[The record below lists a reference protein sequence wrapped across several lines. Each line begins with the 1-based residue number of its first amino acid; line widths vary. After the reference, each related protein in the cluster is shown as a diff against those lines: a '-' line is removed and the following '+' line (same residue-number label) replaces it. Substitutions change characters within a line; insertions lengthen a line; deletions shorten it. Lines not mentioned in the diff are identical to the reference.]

1 MLRKNVGLIGIG
13 NWGKILKDKL
23 SANSNLIFFANSK
36 TKYEKKLKNIDW
48 IFVATPDRTHF
59 KLVKKFLLKKINVFC
74 EKPLTLKSKQSIEL
88 FKIAKKNKVKLYVD
102 DIQIFLK
109 KKIILKKKNYIL
121 RKKKG
126 LGKVEYLLYRF
137 AYHDFYFL
145 YDYLKKRKIKKI
157 DIINKDKELKFKL
170 LLKNRYEFIFHY
182 SLNHHKKIHKINNYN
197 LITKKDLLNDMIKK
211 LLNDKLSYE
220 KNQKRSLFANY
231 LIDKINLKLK
241 K

>member
-1 MLRKNVGLIGIG
+1 MLKKNVGLIGIG
-13 NWGKILKDKL
+13 KWGKILKEKL
-23 SANSNLIFFANSK
+23 SINSNLIFIANSK
-36 TKYEKKLKNIDW
+36 IKYEKKLKNIDW
-48 IFVATPDRTHF
+48 IFIATPDKTHF

-74 EKPLTLKSKQSIEL
+74 EKPLTLKFKQSIEL

-109 KKIILKKKNYIL
+109 KKIILKKKNYIS
-121 RKKKG
+121 RKKNG
-126 LGKVEYLLYRF
+126 FGKAKHLLYRF

-157 DIINKDKELKFKL
+157 AIINKDKELKFKL
-170 LLKNRYEFIFHY
+170 LLDNKCEFIFHY

-197 LITKKDLLNDMIKK
+197 LMTKKDLLNNMIKK
-211 LLNDKLSYE
+211 LLMDKLNYE

>member
-145 YDYLKKRKIKKI
+145 YDYLKKKKIKKI

-170 LLKNRYEFIFHY
+170 LLKNKLEFVFHY